1 MRIHYKI
8 LLASTACL
16 IVALSLTV
24 LKVRADDEAAAPAP
38 TALVQ
43 VTALKR
49 GTLPRTVLVYGTVQP
64 SAATRQAVVSPVSAR
79 VVEIKVRLGEAVAR
93 DAPLIQLTPTPAT
106 AVAYAQAKSQAHV
119 AADMLARTRTMYTQH
134 LATAQQLGDAEK
146 SEGDARAALAALE
159 AQGAAGPNLVR
170 APYAATVTALST
182 SIGSIVDVGGA
193 LLELARPSALVL
205 AAGVVP
211 TIARQIASGN
221 AAQVTPIGGS
231 EAVDGRVS
239 LRGGAVDTT
248 SGLVPVEVTLP
259 NNSLFPGESASA
271 SINTGELKGFVVP
284 HDAVLLNDEGD
295 TYVVQ
300 DVNGTAKKVPITV
313 LGRQGDQDA
322 IDGKLT
328 ENAPLVLAGNYQV
341 DDGMKVQ
348 IAPTDKGDK
357 GDKDDKQP

>member
-8 LLASTACL
+8 VLACTPCL
-16 IVALSLTV
+16 IVVLSLAV
-24 LKVRADDEAAAPAP
+24 RMVRADDEAAAPAP
-38 TALVQ
+38 TARVQ

-49 GTLPRTVLVYGTVQP
+49 GTLPRTLVVYGMVQP
-64 SAATRQAVVSPVSAR
+64 SAATRQSVVSPVSAR
-79 VVEIKVRLGEAVAR
+79 VAEIRVRLGEAVAK
-93 DAPLIQLTPTPAT
+93 DAPLILLMPTPAT
-106 AVAYAQAKSQAHV
+106 AVAYAQAKSQSHLATDV
-119 AADMLARTRTMYTQH
+119 LARTRSMYAQH
-134 LATAQQLGDAEK
+134 LATAQQVGDAEK
-146 SEGDARAALAALE
+146 SESDAHAALAAME

-170 APYAATVTALST
+170 APNAATVTTLST
-182 SIGSIVDVGGA
+182 SVGSIVEVGGA

-211 TIARQIASGN
+211 TIARQISSGN
-221 AAQVTPIGGS
+221 AAQVTPIGGGD
-231 EAVDGRVS
+231 AVDGRVS

-259 NNSLFPGESASA
+259 NDSLYPGESATA
-271 SINTGELKGFVVP
+271 SINTGELKGFIVP

-300 DVNGTAKKVPITV
+300 AVNGTAKKVPITV

-328 ENAPLVLAGNYQV
+328 ENAPVVLAGNYQV
-341 DDGMKVQ
+341 EDGMKVQ
-348 IAPTDKGDK
+348 IAPAEPAGKGDK
-357 GDKDDKQP
+357 QP